1 LPQDSHP
8 SLPSRS
14 RVKNRSGTESG
25 PAYPIE
31 SVGNALALLL
41 LYKDRHAIRVAEASD
56 ALGVARSTAHRLLAM
71 LQHYGL
77 VRQNPRTRAYHA
89 GSALVELGAAV
100 SAEVDVQ
107 AAVRPLLEKL
117 VDELGETA
125 HVCTLRGRDSI
136 FLGCVESP
144 KALRSGDRTGTALP
158 AYATSAGKALLAA
171 LSDDAVRER
180 FPNETLEPLTRR
192 TIRTRSALL
201 AELRRVR
208 ERGFATNVD
217 ESESGLW
224 AFGCAIRG
232 RSGEVRAAITVSGPG
247 ARFRDL
253 DQNRVAAALQAACE
267 TAGAEIR

>member
-100 SAEVDVQ
+100 SAEMDVQ

>member
-1 LPQDSHP
+1 LPQDSQA

-14 RVKNRSGTESG
+14 DVKNRSGTEPA

-71 LQHYGL
+71 LQHFGF
-77 VRQNPRTRAYHA
+77 VRQNARTRAYHA
-89 GSALVELGAAV
+89 GPALMEIGMAV
-100 SAEVDVQ
+100 IAEMDVQ
-107 AAVRPLLEKL
+107 AAVRPHLEKL

-125 HVCTLRGRDSI
+125 HVCALRGRDSV
-136 FLGCVESP
+136 FLGCVESS
-144 KALRSGDRTGTALP
+144 KALRAGDRTGTALP

-171 LSDDAVRER
+171 LGDDAVRER
-180 FPNETLEPLTRR
+180 FPNEILEPLTRR

-208 ERGFATNVD
+208 ERGYATNVD
-217 ESESGLW
+217 ESETGLW
-224 AFGCAIRG
+224 AFGRAIRG
-232 RSGEVRAAITVSGPG
+232 RGGDVRAAITVSGPA
-247 ARFRDL
+247 ARFREL

-267 TAGAEIR
+267 AAGAEIR

>member
-1 LPQDSHP
+1 
-8 SLPSRS
+8 
-14 RVKNRSGTESG
+14 VKNRSGTEAA

-71 LQHYGL
+71 LQHFGF
-77 VRQNPRTRAYHA
+77 VRQNARTRAYHA
-89 GSALVELGAAV
+89 GPALVEIGMAV
-100 SAEVDVQ
+100 IAEMDVQ
-107 AAVRPLLEKL
+107 AAVRPHLEKL

-125 HVCTLRGRDSI
+125 HVCALRGRDSV

-144 KALRSGDRTGTALP
+144 KALRAGDRTGTMLP
-158 AYATSAGKALLAA
+158 AYATSAGKALLAE
-171 LSDDAVRER
+171 LGEETVRER
-180 FPNETLEPLTRR
+180 FPNETLDPLTRR
-192 TIRTRSALL
+192 TIRTRTALL

-224 AFGCAIRG
+224 AVGRAIRG
-232 RSGEVRAAITVSGPG
+232 RAGDVRAAITVSGPA
-247 ARFRDL
+247 ARFREL

-267 TAGAEIR
+267 AAGAEIR